1 MGSTMPPRDHE
12 DHLED
17 KDEDEEQDDRDDE
30 PPFVRQPGED

>member
-12 DHLED
+12 DHLE
-17 KDEDEEQDDRDDE
+17 DEDEEQDDRDDE